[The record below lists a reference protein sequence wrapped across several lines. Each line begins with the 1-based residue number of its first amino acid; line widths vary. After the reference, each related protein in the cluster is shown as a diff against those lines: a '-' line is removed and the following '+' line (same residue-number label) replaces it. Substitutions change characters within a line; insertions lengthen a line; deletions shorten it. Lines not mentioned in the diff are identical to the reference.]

1 MNLFRVVPLALF
13 SLVSIHPALAAGQP
27 ALAAAVSVAPV
38 SRVVLYP
45 GSALIERIARVR
57 AGDEGLEISGLP
69 ANFDTDSVQVEADS
83 GIEIGEIVWRDSAR
97 TQPLNA
103 EEARLEAEVRR
114 LSDRI
119 DTLNVEKQAA
129 ERELKYLD
137 ALVVPGEGFQS
148 GAPAKTL
155 ETIRQGSIQAQRRI
169 LNVDAQK
176 RDLERELKAR
186 VRDLNQIRPHVD
198 QVRVLS
204 VRLSAKNDGQ
214 IRLRYLFQD
223 AGWRPAYRALLNSES
238 GKVTLERTAQIAQRS
253 GEDWNRVSLALST
266 GQPRQSASGAQ
277 PIPWGL
283 SLYSEEVTRSPQA
296 PMSAPAPMARYKALG
311 NAAGSAAVLAEDAA
325 FEPQQPL
332 FEVEVTQSEYA
343 TEYAISGVVTLPAD
357 GRKVAV
363 SLGKLQVSVTLQAQI
378 APRLEKSAYL
388 VAQGDLPEGV
398 WPVGEM
404 QLYRNGAYVGTTL
417 WNAGL
422 NARLALPFGRD
433 ALIRVSSKSLAQQ
446 SGSSGFVGQNSERH
460 IADVFTILNQHKR
473 PIEVLVLDA
482 SPVGRDEKVEV
493 ERHFTPA
500 ISQEDWDDRPG
511 VIAWKAELEA
521 GASKEFSADYRIRW
535 PKDRRIIGLP

>member
-1 MNLFRVVPLALF
+1 MNPCHPGQLVPLVALA
-13 SLVSIHPALAAGQP
+13 LCTLAPLPAALAAELP
-27 ALAAAVSVAPV
+27 ASAAPI

-45 GSALIERIARVR
+45 GSALIERATKVK
-57 AGDEGLEISGLP
+57 AGDTQLEVSGLP

-137 ALVVPGEGFQS
+137 ALVMPGEGFQS
-148 GAPAKTL
+148 GTPAKTL

-169 LNVDAQK
+169 LNVDAQTHE
-176 RDLERELKAR
+176 LERELKAR
-186 VRDLNQIRPHVD
+186 VSDLDQIRPHVD

-204 VRLSAKNDGQ
+204 VRLQAQNEGNVR
-214 IRLRYLFQD
+214 IRYLFRD
-223 AGWRPAYRALLNSES
+223 AGWRPAYRALLDSES
-238 GKVTLERTAQIAQRS
+238 GRITLERTAQIAQRS

-266 GQPRQSASGAQ
+266 GQPRQSASGQQ
-277 PIPWGL
+277 PGTWNVRL
-283 SLYSEEVTRSPQA
+283 VAENN
-296 PMSAPAPMARYKALG
+296 APAIPVVAMAAPATMPTVNFDKTRRQ
-311 NAAGSAAVLAEDAA
+311 AASS
-325 FEPQQPL
+325 L
-332 FEVEVTQSEYA
+332 FEIAVTQSEYA
-343 TEYAISGVVTLPAD
+343 TEYAIPGAVSLPAD

-363 SLGKLQVSVTLQAQI
+363 SLGKLQVPVTLQAQV
-378 APRLEKSAYL
+378 APRLEKAAYL
-388 VAQGDLPEGV
+388 VAHGELPEGV
-398 WPVGEM
+398 WPVGDM
-404 QLYRNGAYVGTTL
+404 QLYRNGAYVGVTN
-417 WNAGL
+417 WNASRSKL
-422 NARLALPFGRD
+422 LELPFGRD
-433 ALIRVSSKSLAQQ
+433 ELIRVSSKSLADQN
-446 SGSSGFVGQNSERH
+446 SNSGFVGQNAERH
-460 IADVFTILNQHKR
+460 IADTFTLTNQHKR

-482 SPVGRDEKVEV
+482 SPVGRDEKVDI